1 MAAPL
6 LEVRDLTKRF
16 GGLVALDRVS
26 LAISQGET
34 LGLIGPN
41 GAGKTTLFNCVTGL
55 FRPTAGAI
63 RFGLPAPRH
72 SSAHPARQAGR
83 DEQES
88 SLDSASPRSGRSRAR
103 SPAKGWGR
111 VEGSLVGLAPHQVA
125 QCGVA
130 RTFQNIR
137 LFPRLSVLE
146 NVIVGTHLRTQAGVV
161 SAILLT
167 AEARREERWARERA
181 LELLQFVGLADRRE
195 EAAGALPFGLQR
207 RLEIARA
214 LASEPSLL
222 LLDEP
227 AAGLNPVE
235 KQRLLELIGQLKGKG
250 LTIILIE
257 HDMRVVMPISDR
269 VAVLDYG
276 KKIAEGSP
284 QEIQRDPTVVEAYL
298 GTDVAA

>member
-1 MAAPL
+1 VAAPL

-63 RFGLPAPRH
+63 RFG
-72 SSAHPARQAGR
+72 R
-83 DEQES
+83 DEQE
-88 SLDSASPRSGRSRAR
+88 
-103 SPAKGWGR
+103 
-111 VEGSLVGLAPHQVA
+111 SLVGLAPHQVA

-146 NVIVGTHLRTQAGVV
+146 NVIVGTHLRTQAGIV

-181 LELLQFVGLADRRE
+181 LELLQFVGLADRRD

-235 KQRLLELIGQLKGKG
+235 KQTLLELIGQLKGQG

>member
-1 MAAPL
+1 VAAPL
-6 LEVRDLTKRF
+6 LEVRGLTKRF

-26 LAISQGET
+26 LTVSQGDT

-55 FRPTAGAI
+55 LRPTDGGI
-63 RFGLPAPRH
+63 RFGVPD
-72 SSAHPARQAGR
+72 RQAGR
-83 DEQES
+83 EGQES
-88 SLDSASPRSGRSRAR
+88 LI
-103 SPAKGWGR
+103 
-111 VEGSLVGLAPHQVA
+111 GLAPHQVT
-125 QCGVA
+125 QCGIA

-137 LFPRLSVLE
+137 LFPRMPVLD
-146 NVIVGTHLRTQAGVV
+146 NVIVGTHLRTQAGFWG
-161 SAILLT
+161 AILLT
-167 AEARREERWARERA
+167 AEVRREERWARERA
-181 LELLQFVGLADRRE
+181 LELLQFVGLADRRDQP
-195 EAAGALPFGLQR
+195 AGALPFGLQR

-214 LASEPSLL
+214 LAGEPSLL

-235 KQRLLELIGQLKGKG
+235 KQQLLALIGQLKGKG

-257 HDMRVVMPISDR
+257 HDMRVVMGICDR

-276 KKIAEGSP
+276 KKIAEGPP
-284 QEIQRDPTVVEAYL
+284 QAIQRDPKVIEAYL

>member
-63 RFGLPAPRH
+63 RFG
-72 SSAHPARQAGR
+72 R
-83 DEQES
+83 DEQE
-88 SLDSASPRSGRSRAR
+88 
-103 SPAKGWGR
+103 
-111 VEGSLVGLAPHQVA
+111 SLVGLAPHQVA

-146 NVIVGTHLRTQAGVV
+146 NVIVGTHLRTQAGIV

-235 KQRLLELIGQLKGKG
+235 KQRLLELIGQLKGQG

>member
-1 MAAPL
+1 MPPPL
-6 LEVRDLTKRF
+6 LEVRELTKRF
-16 GGLVALDRVS
+16 GGLVALDQVS
-26 LAISQGET
+26 LAVSQGET

-55 FRPTAGAI
+55 LRPTHGAI
-63 RFGLPAPRH
+63 RFG
-72 SSAHPARQAGR
+72 R
-83 DEQES
+83 DKQES

-103 SPAKGWGR
+103 SPAKGWDR
-111 VEGSLVGLAPHQVA
+111 VEGSLVGLAPHQVT

-137 LFPRLSVLE
+137 LFPRMSVLE
-146 NVIVGTHLRTQAGVV
+146 NAIVGTHLRTQAGFWG
-161 SAILLT
+161 AILLT
-167 AEARREERWARERA
+167 AAARREERWARERA
-181 LELLQFVGLADRRE
+181 LELLQFVGLAGRRDE
-195 EAAGALPFGLQR
+195 TAGALPFGLQR

-235 KQRLLELIGQLKGKG
+235 KQQLLELIGQLKGKG

-276 KKIAEGSP
+276 KKIAEGPP
-284 QEIQRDPTVVEAYL
+284 QVIQRDPQVIEAYL
-298 GTDVAA
+298 GTDAAA